1 MKILIVDDEPSIIRT
16 LKPVLTALSH
26 EIIEATNGKEALQAI
41 DKTSIDLVLLDL
53 GLPDA
58 DGADLISAFK
68 SRAQASVIVISAR
81 HLEADKVR
89 ALDQGADDYIDK
101 PFGMEELLARIRV
114 VERRRNEVSGKD
126 VGVFSSDMLHVDL
139 RKRQVRLMD
148 EPIHLSPKEFAI
160 FEALVRSSGQVVTQ
174 RRLMIAGWNEPV
186 VDGQYLRSYIAMLRD
201 KFEVDPSDPELILT
215 ESGVGYRLAE
225 TLTPVA

>member
-16 LKPVLTALSH
+16 LNPVLTALSH
-26 EIIEATNGKEALQAI
+26 EVIEATDAGEALRAI
-41 DKTSIDLVLLDL
+41 DKTSVDLVLLDL

-68 SRAQASVIVISAR
+68 SRAQASVIVVSAR

-89 ALDQGADDYIDK
+89 ALDRGAEDYIDK

-114 VERRRNEVSGKD
+114 VERRLNEASGKD
-126 VGVFSSDMLHVDL
+126 ASVFTSDLLHVDL
-139 RKRQVRLMD
+139 KKRQVRLMD
-148 EPIHLSPKEFAI
+148 EPVHLSPKEFAI

-225 TLTPVA
+225 TLTPVG